1 MMLFALILTV
11 AVTNLL
17 IGYLLSLRF
26 RRFYGASPVLLPTWS
41 EQPPPAP
48 AAQEPAARPL
58 VELPLPPPAPS
69 EPGLPTQ
76 WLEALAGLE
85 ATNSFVGATLPV
97 LRLEIGTF
105 REQLVQLDAR
115 VRKLDYD
122 AVHTTSA
129 GQDGNPASA
138 AQAGLKAIAEEFLAA
153 NTHWLQQQR
162 QAADHL
168 RSKLHELGELAPLG
182 EELEQALL
190 AQSSQLETTANN
202 LAMLQQ
208 REMPMG
214 GRHLLAELAALLHHC
229 HLMRDAMQASF
240 VEVLRSENRL
250 SDIDAR
256 TLVDRHSGLS
266 NRGGLQKFL
275 DEFRAAD
282 PASQRTVSF
291 GWLEIDQLCH
301 VNEHF
306 GPRIG
311 DRLVQA
317 MGQLIASVLRT
328 ERGSDLGS
336 RVMGNGFAAFLGD
349 TGPRNATYAV
359 ERVRQTTD
367 RSTWQVDGQE
377 IELTLSCG
385 VIEVQPRDS
394 LADMIARVRAGSRSA
409 RTAGGNQTWL
419 DEGHGPQA
427 VQAPELKVVEQI
439 YELAPQAAQ

>member
-1 MMLFALILTV
+1 MMFVALILIV

-17 IGYLLSLRF
+17 IGYLLSLRVRQF
-26 RRFYGASPVLLPTWS
+26 CGTSPVLLPTWS
-41 EQPPPAP
+41 EQPPPSATAP
-48 AAQEPAARPL
+48 EESARPL
-58 VELPLPPPAPS
+58 VELPPQPAAAA
-69 EPGLPTQ
+69 EPGLPSQ
-76 WLEALAGLE
+76 WLETLAGLE
-85 ATNSFVGATLPV
+85 DTNGFVGATLPI
-97 LRLEIGTF
+97 LRLEIGTY
-105 REQLVQLDAR
+105 REQLLQLDERA
-115 VRKLDYD
+115 RKLDAD
-122 AVHTTSA
+122 STR
-129 GQDGNPASA
+129 PR
-138 AQAGLKAIAEEFLAA
+138 QAGPQGDAAISAIVDEFLEINA
-153 NTHWLQQQR
+153 HWLQQQK

-168 RSKLHELGELAPLG
+168 RTRLHELGELAPFG

-190 AQSSQLETTANN
+190 AQAAQLETTTNN
-202 LAMLQQ
+202 LAMLQ
-208 REMPMG
+208 RETPTA
-214 GRHLLAELAALLHHC
+214 GRRVLAEIASLLHHC

-250 SDIDAR
+250 AEIETR
-256 TLVDRHSGLS
+256 TLIDGQSGLS

-317 MGQLIASVLRT
+317 MGQLIAGVLRT
-328 ERGSDLGS
+328 ERGSDLGC

-367 RSTWQVDGQE
+367 RSVWQVNGQE
-377 IELTLSCG
+377 IEITLSCG
-385 VIEVQPRDS
+385 VIEVQPKDN
-394 LADMIARVRAGSRSA
+394 LADLIDRVRNGSRNA

-427 VQAPELKVVEQI
+427 VQAPELKVIEQT
-439 YELAPQAAQ
+439 YELAPQAAR